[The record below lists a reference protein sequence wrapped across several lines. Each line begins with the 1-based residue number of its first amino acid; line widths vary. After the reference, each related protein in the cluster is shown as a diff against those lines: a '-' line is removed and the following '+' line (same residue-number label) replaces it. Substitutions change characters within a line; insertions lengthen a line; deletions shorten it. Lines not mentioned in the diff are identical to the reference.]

1 MVVDITM
8 YFEKV
13 IVSTTYISINKLNI
27 IICMRRK
34 CLKEDLSQ
42 YLEII
47 EHNPNY
53 IEEILG
59 KYSFLRRS

>member
-13 IVSTTYISINKLNI
+13 IVSTTYISKNKLNL

-34 CLKEDLSQ
+34 FLKKDLSQ
-42 YLEII
+42 YFEII
-47 EHNPNY
+47 EHNPKY

-59 KYSFLRRS
+59 KYSFS